1 MAEGTQSAVE
11 LRIAPD
17 GVADGDSGDD
27 GVADEQADEDDGS
40 VPTGYEDE
48 DDEADE
54 QADGDDD
61 SLPGRHEDDEDDV
74 PADDESEAAAAA
86 AAAAGGVSRTAR
98 RGIKRPKT
106 AFKLWRHTVNNHMRF
121 KKLPW
126 RKLTKALER
135 EWAAMGDA
143 NKEAFEAR
151 LAASKSK
158 HERELA
164 AWRANGGDAFPGN
177 KEREARQEAKRRA
190 KSEREA
196 KQEAN
201 WR

>member
-1 MAEGTQSAVE
+1 VAEGTQSAVE

-106 AFKLWRHTVNNHMRF
+106 AFKLSRHTVNNHMRF